1 MTVLTEKQQLREAVV
16 ANRRMLKLLD
26 QQIDE
31 LAKLEPDVAAELI
44 DPERH
49 QPFTYVVEGIDKK
62 AGIVIPVST
71 VPFEPPP
78 DLVTG
83 FQNPYYGYIRIQ
95 SDAAFV
101 ATRIFACVE
110 AIPSVVDLGDDIP
123 VRKNMDAPTS
133 DAFWGISFRAY
144 DEGAARWLLLANNRQ
159 QVQQAAAVP
168 SPLFGQLPISS
179 SGGLEIPTE
188 CVFPRNGLIRVEAYV
203 QSFPDG
209 TQSIADKLTPD
220 LTRIYFL
227 LHGYKVFGG

>member
-31 LAKLEPDVAAELI
+31 LAKLEPDVTAELL

-49 QPFTYVVEGIDKK
+49 QPFSYIVEGLDKK
-62 AGIVIPVST
+62 AGIV
-71 VPFEPPP
+71 VPTEQLSPSR
-78 DLVTG
+78 G

-110 AIPSVVDLGDDIP
+110 AIPTKLNFFEDVPIT
-123 VRKNMDAPTS
+123 KNIDAPTA
-133 DAFWGISFRAY
+133 DAFFGIGFRAY
-144 DEGAARWLLLANNRQ
+144 DESAARWLLLTNNRQ

-168 SPLFGQLPISS
+168 STLFGQLPISS
-179 SGGLEIPTE
+179 SGGLEISTE
-188 CVFPRNGLIRVEAYV
+188 CVFPRNGLIRVEAYI
-203 QSFPDG
+203 QLLLGDNSL
-209 TQSIADKLTPD
+209 QNTPV
-220 LTRIYFL
+220 LTRVYFI